1 MFSAVS
7 PTTRSTGSTSCFPG
21 DMLSKAELMRA
32 ADAHTADEFSAVVEA
47 HFEPPG
53 IVALGALTNL
63 IVIIIMAFEQFSIC
77 L

>member
-1 MFSAVS
+1 
-7 PTTRSTGSTSCFPG
+7 
-21 DMLSKAELMRA
+21 MLSKAELMRA

-47 HFEPPG
+47 HCEPPG
-53 IVALGALTNL
+53 FVALGALTNL